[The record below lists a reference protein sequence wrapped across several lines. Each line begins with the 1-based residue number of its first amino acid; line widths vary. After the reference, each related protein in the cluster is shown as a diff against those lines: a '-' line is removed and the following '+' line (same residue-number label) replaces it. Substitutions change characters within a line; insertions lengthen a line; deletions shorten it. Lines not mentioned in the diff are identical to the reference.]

1 MVRFQKEKQ
10 MSSFY
15 QQTAVFRFLKVAEMW
30 GQETKT
36 DMWTIARIM
45 AIGTQPPQNENPLII
60 HHVSMLDAAGNHDP
74 KGGFRNPELGNALNT
89 LINDAPD
96 QPTPKI
102 ISGVHDICVSK
113 DNFRLWGVEKYP
125 LPHFWFTNKERS
137 TFSDAEMA
145 QIGRVGK
152 ISLQEI
158 KKQKSD
164 SGIFE
169 LKPSFHG
176 FSVDLK
182 KLFKS
187 NKNKKG
193 I

>member
-1 MVRFQKEKQ
+1 

-96 QPTPKI
+96 HPMQI
-102 ISGVHDICVSK
+102 IINGLHDMCISK
-113 DNFRLWGVEKYP
+113 EYFRLWCVEKYP
-125 LPHFWFTNKERS
+125 LPHFWFTKKERNNLCE
-137 TFSDAEMA
+137 AEKV
-145 QIGRVGK
+145 QIERVGK
-152 ISLQEI
+152 LSLEELQKEKNGI
-158 KKQKSD
+158 KA
-164 SGIFE
+164 FE
-169 LKPSFHG
+169 LKPTFHG
-176 FSVDLK
+176 FSVDLE
-182 KLFKS
+182 KLYDNFM
-187 NKNKKG
+187 NKRRNLTRK
-193 I
+193 